1 MRPVLTQIRAAILR
15 RKSQT
20 ATVLLV
26 SLLATTVST
35 MALTLLVRSTQPFDD
50 AFARLSGPHLV
61 FHVDA
66 SRVSLTQ
73 LQATATLPGVTAAGP
88 PHEIALVPLQ
98 RGTEKAV
105 FDVVGRDTAGGA
117 VDRIYLRDG
126 RWPERPGEIAVSYRG
141 DLPALNRVTVGTQLQ
156 AVTRNGLVPFKVVG
170 SAADQFDGIYE
181 NNVSIGRAWV
191 QPGQVASLVDGDQI
205 RLGYEMAYRFQHAA
219 TAQELQADRQEIE
232 AVLPVDSQLWKVTDW
247 LSMRMGSVW
256 FVTFMSSVIFAFS
269 VFALAAV
276 AVIVGSVVAGTVL
289 SSYRDVGIMKA
300 LGFTPAEV
308 VAIFI
313 GQMVLTALAGAIIGI
328 PAGALASRPLL
339 TTAAAESGLPVQE
352 FIDPL
357 TDLAVLLGIVVLV
370 VIAACIPAI
379 RAARTDSVR
388 AISLGLSPAGRRRSR
403 LAGLLTRLGAPRPLS
418 LGAGDAFARPARAI
432 LTVVAL
438 AIGIATL
445 VFAVSFQKTIG
456 DLASNRASYG
466 YAQDVEVFR
475 YPAFSDADLSK
486 LLADQPETS
495 TVVSTRFL
503 HVAIPGSVD
512 PAPLV
517 GTRGDAPRLGYSTRT
532 GRWFANPGEAV
543 VGALTARDSQ
553 LRMGDQITVTLDGK
567 PLTLQVVG
575 IVDDFSLGG
584 RGFRI
589 GWDTLAAAQPD
600 ITPNDYLVKL
610 RAGSDPKAF
619 ATRIGAG
626 RLESLNVTATD
637 QSQIDLYTNLIEAM
651 IAGLT
656 AVLVLVAAVGVFNAT
671 LLSTRER
678 SHDIATLKAVG
689 MTSGQIA
696 VMVTGTA
703 LVLTVTAGVIG
714 VPLGMWL
721 TGAIFSAMF
730 EVIGLVVDAS
740 GSFGPLTLL
749 LVLAAAVAMSM
760 GGAALPARWA
770 AAAPVAEV
778 LRSE

>member
-26 SLLATTVST
+26 SLLATAVST

-61 FHVDA
+61 FHLDA
-66 SRVSLTQ
+66 ARVSRDQ

-88 PHEIALVPLQ
+88 PHEVALVPLQ
-98 RGTEKAV
+98 RGSEKAV
-105 FDVVGRDTAGGA
+105 FDIVGRDTAGGA
-117 VDRIYLRDG
+117 VDRIYLREG
-126 RWPERPGEIAVSYRG
+126 RWPERPGEIAIAFRG
-141 DLPALNRVTVGTQLQ
+141 DLPALNHVPVGAQLQ
-156 AVTRNGLVPFKVVG
+156 AVTRQGLVPFKVVG
-170 SAADQFDGIYE
+170 SVADQFDGIYE

-191 QPGQVASLVDGDQI
+191 QPGQVASLTDGDQI
-205 RLGYEMAYRFQHAA
+205 RLGYEMAYRFQHSA
-219 TAQELQADRQEIE
+219 TTQELLVDRHEVE
-232 AVLPVDSQLWKVTDW
+232 AALPANSQLWKVTDW

-269 VFALAAV
+269 LFALAAV

-313 GQMVLTALAGAIIGI
+313 GQMVLTAVMGAIIGI
-328 PAGALASRPLL
+328 PLGALVSRPLL
-339 TTAAAESGLPVQE
+339 STSAAESGLPMQDFV
-352 FIDPL
+352 DPL
-357 TDLAVLLGIVVLV
+357 TELAVLLGIVVLV
-370 VIAACIPAI
+370 AIAAFIPAL
-379 RAARTDSVR
+379 RAARTDSVS
-388 AISLGLSPAGRRRSR
+388 AISLGLSPVGTRRSR
-403 LAGLLTRLGAPRPLS
+403 LAELLTRLGAPRPLS
-418 LGAGDAFARPARAI
+418 LGAGDAFARPARAM
-432 LTVVAL
+432 LTVIAL

-445 VFAVSFQKTIG
+445 IFTVAFQKTVG
-456 DLASNRASYG
+456 ELASNRASYG
-466 YAQDVEVFR
+466 YAQDVEVVR
-475 YPAFSDADLSK
+475 YPAYSDENLTR
-486 LLADQPETS
+486 LLADQPETQ
-495 TVVSTRFL
+495 TVIATRFL
-503 HVAIPGSVD
+503 HVAVPGAAD
-512 PAPLV
+512 PQPLV
-517 GTRGDAPRLGYSTRT
+517 GTRGDAPSLGYVTRT
-532 GRWFANPGEAV
+532 GRWFTHSGEAV
-543 VGALTARDSQ
+543 VGALTARDNHV
-553 LRMGDQITVTLDGK
+553 RMGGQITVTLDGK
-567 PLTLQVVG
+567 PLTLRVVG
-575 IVDDFSLGG
+575 VVDDFLLGG
-584 RGFRI
+584 RGFRV
-589 GWDTLAAAQPD
+589 GWDTLTAAQPD
-600 ITPNDYLVKL
+600 VTPNDYLVKL
-610 RAGSDPKAF
+610 RVGSDPKAF
-619 ATRIGAG
+619 AKRIGAG

-637 QSQIDLYTNLIEAM
+637 QSQIDLYMNLIEAM

-656 AVLVLVAAVGVFNAT
+656 TVLVLVAAVGVFNAT

-696 VMVTGTA
+696 AMVTGTA
-703 LVLTVTAGVIG
+703 LVLTVTAGIIG

-730 EVIGLVVDAS
+730 EFIGLVVDAS

-749 LVLAAAVAMSM
+749 LVFAAAVTVSM